1 MTDIFR
7 VEFAERL
14 ERDLRKV
21 PKRIIRKLKLWV
33 DHVENEGV
41 RDARKIKSY
50 HDEPLQGIRF
60 GQRSIRLNRSYRAL
74 YIEKNDG
81 YINLIEVVEVNKHEY

>member
-7 VEFAERL
+7 VTFSERL
-14 ERDLRKV
+14 EKDLRKV

-33 DHVENEGV
+33 DHVENEGL

-50 HDEPLQGIRF
+50 HDEPLQGVRF
-60 GQRSIRLNRSYRAL
+60 GQRSIRLNRSYRAF
-74 YIEKNDG
+74 YIEKSDDH
-81 YINLIEVVEVNKHEY
+81 INLIEVVEVNKHAY